1 MSVRMWWTQT
11 LIASRLLTL
20 SFIMI
25 IVTAWI
31 SVCHFHC
38 SNCSIRS
45 LWRQGNLLQFI
56 LLRPWDCHI
65 WIIPNACPPITNTPQ
80 IPIPIL
86 HQTSVRWVTSIQIR
100 TRPKVSPHHRCPQ
113 PLVRLRHPTRV
124 CFFFFDRHSLV
135 LSLIL
140 GDVLGLRIPDSASES
155 GIIPAQDEEQ
165 LESFAEIQPWRIH
178 SQPFETNKLISPSV
192 NEPDYDSR
200 SKPVSKLN
208 ALMIRYVKEADF
220 SALLFSMS
228 LSVPSKG
235 FLRPA
240 QNRES
245 GDREWG
251 THYLILDFERLSDHW
266 MMSWTMQERCL

>member
-1 MSVRMWWTQT
+1 MVKPTS
-11 LIASRLLTL
+11 
-20 SFIMI
+20 
-25 IVTAWI
+25 
-31 SVCHFHC
+31 
-38 SNCSIRS
+38 SNP
-45 LWRQGNLLQFI
+45 L
-56 LLRPWDCHI
+56 
-65 WIIPNACPPITNTPQ
+65 
-80 IPIPIL
+80 IL
-86 HQTSVRWVTSIQIR
+86 HERQDVMNSNLDSISSSYSLLHHDYRDRLNQRLPLSLLKLLNPVTVKAGEPSSVHPLTSLRLPHLNHSQCLPSHHQHASNSNSYFTPDVSEMGDLDSDSHSSKGVTS
-100 TRPKVSPHHRCPQ
+100 SP
-113 PLVRLRHPTRV
+113 LSTTSSAASSSNEGM
-124 CFFFFDRHSLV
+124 FFFFDRHSLV

-220 SALLFSMS
+220 SALLFSIS

-245 GDREWG
+245 GDRE
-251 THYLILDFERLSDHW
+251 
-266 MMSWTMQERCL
+266 